1 MSWIRLE
8 IDVFF
13 SALEQAKLDADR
25 QKLKQ
30 AKKRDASSSVDLTK
44 AIHFSNI
51 VLPKKA
57 SKRIVR
63 IYRRWNGWY
72 AYLCFQNV
80 HDAEIHCIA
89 ASSTGTMFATGGADK
104 KIKLLDAK
112 TGNITHSL
120 SGALQ
125 TITSVSFN
133 STDELVLGSCTDN
146 ATRIWSLATHRL
158 KVSCL

>member
-63 IYRRWNGWY
+63 IYRR
-72 AYLCFQNV
+72 
-80 HDAEIHCIA
+80 
-89 ASSTGTMFATGGADK
+89 
-104 KIKLLDAK
+104 
-112 TGNITHSL
+112 
-120 SGALQ
+120 
-125 TITSVSFN
+125 
-133 STDELVLGSCTDN
+133 
-146 ATRIWSLATHRL
+146 
-158 KVSCL
+158 